1 MPPQPISK
9 KRARPPTMRIPPGND
24 AASAPQR
31 RRLASSSHQTQQRRQ
46 VQSQILAPLHRY
58 SEDEDEEEGEEE
70 EEEENGR
77 DQGEITIDRL
87 SKKLVRL
94 ALASEYTR
102 QPIRRTDITNKILT
116 PANSRLFKPV
126 FASAQSSLHAI
137 FGMTLTELPMRDKL
151 TLTQKR
157 SALRSQK
164 PASTNSKSYIL
175 TTLLPPAFRVPEILS
190 AGTTS
195 TNTKEEAYVALTTT
209 ICSLVYLNG
218 RSINEA
224 KLDRHLRRLNI
235 EQTTP
240 VDRTE
245 KLLSTMCKQGYLLR
259 VKDNTGGD
267 TSWEYHLGP
276 RAKMEIGKEGVVSL
290 VKKVYGVQAPEDVEE
305 RVGRNIGIEEVSTAT
320 KAKGRAEGGGGTQ
333 GESGRREEDNGD
345 DDEEEGDD
353 SE

>member
-1 MPPQPISK
+1 M
-9 KRARPPTMRIPPGND
+9 GY
-24 AASAPQR
+24 
-31 RRLASSSHQTQQRRQ
+31 
-46 VQSQILAPLHRY
+46 V
-58 SEDEDEEEGEEE
+58 
-70 EEEENGR
+70 
-77 DQGEITIDRL
+77 GEITVDRL

-102 QPIRRTDITNKILT
+102 QPIRRTDIANKILT
-116 PANSRLFKPV
+116 STNSRLFKPV
-126 FASAQSSLHAI
+126 FASAQAALRTV
-137 FGMTLTELPMRDKL
+137 FGMTLTELPIRDKL

-157 SALRSQK
+157 SALRLQK
-164 PASTNSKSYIL
+164 PTSSKSYIL

-190 AGTTS
+190 AGTAL

-224 KLDRHLRRLNI
+224 KLDRYLRRLNI
-235 EQTTP
+235 EQNTP

-245 KLLSTMCKQGYLLR
+245 KLLATMCKQGYLLR
-259 VKDNTGGD
+259 IKDNTGGE

-290 VKKVYGVQAPEDVEE
+290 VKEVYGVRAPEDVEE
-305 RVGRNIGIEEVSTAT
+305 RVGRNIGIEEICTAT
-320 KAKGRAEGGGGTQ
+320 KKAKGKAQAGGGG
-333 GESGRREEDNGD
+333 GSGRREEGD
-345 DDEEEGDD
+345 DDEEEVEEEGDD